1 MTQYALPT
9 MKTLKT
15 RFRLRWLN
23 APPIRSRGGGV
34 QVVTYGSAFWE
45 CLISTPDSLKSE
57 EVLAL
62 QAWFD
67 KLEGGLHAFLAH
79 DEALPW
85 PRTYPLGFAAAGLL
99 KQDNVTPFTGAA
111 TLSAIAARTM
121 TITALPD
128 DFALKVGDYVG
139 LVQSSRYS
147 LHRVVGDVTANASGV
162 ATAVPVV
169 PPVNTNLFTTGAA
182 VNLER
187 PLAEFVPD
195 PDTWSGDSYLRMVPG
210 VGVSFGGI
218 SRVA

>member
-9 MKTLKT
+9 MNTLKT
-15 RFRLRWLN
+15 SFQLRWLN

-34 QVVTYGSAFWE
+34 QVVSYGSPFWE
-45 CLISTPDSLKSE
+45 CRITTPDSLKSH

-67 KLEGGLHAFLAH
+67 KLEGGLHTFLAH

-85 PRTYPLGFAAAGLL
+85 PRSYPIGFTGLV
-99 KQDNVTPFTGAA
+99 KQDNVTPFTGTA
-111 TLSAIAARTM
+111 TLSAIAARSL

-128 DFALKVGDYVG
+128 NFALKVGDYVG

-147 LHRVVGDVTANASGV
+147 LHRVVGDVTGNTSGV
-162 ATAVPVV
+162 AAAVPVV
-169 PPVNTNLFTTGAA
+169 PPINTTLFTTGAA

-195 PDTWSGDSYLRMVPG
+195 PESWSGESYLRLVPG
-210 VGVSFGGI
+210 IGVSFGGI